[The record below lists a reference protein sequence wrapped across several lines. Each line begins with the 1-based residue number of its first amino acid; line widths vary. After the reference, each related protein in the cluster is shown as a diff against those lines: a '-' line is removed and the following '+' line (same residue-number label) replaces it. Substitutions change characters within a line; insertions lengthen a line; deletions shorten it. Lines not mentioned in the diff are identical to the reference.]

1 MHIKVIF
8 ILYYSILS
16 LSKKAM
22 CEFKN
27 NLLLKNGNYYLNLQQ
42 IIMILQ
48 VKVLALKLM
57 AAEIIKMVIAK
68 AC

>member
-1 MHIKVIF
+1 
-8 ILYYSILS
+8 
-16 LSKKAM
+16 M

-68 AC
+68 ACWKLALLW